1 MVRRNSTAIL
11 TLLGV
16 DIGALEA
23 LEQVGVPREYYNVLP
38 NGKKRA
44 PMMTGLGRESLLGGQ
59 GPTEETPAAP
69 SAAAGDAHAR
79 AATEAA
85 TEAGISAAAA
95 SAVAGEPPQPQAG

>member
-44 PMMTGLGRESLLGGQ
+44 PMMAGLGRESLLGGQ
-59 GPTEETPAAP
+59 GPTEEAPAAP
-69 SAAAGDAHAR
+69 SAAGDAHAR
-79 AATEAA
+79 AATESAS
-85 TEAGISAAAA
+85 EAGISGAAA